1 MALGLK
7 AGMVEIVD
15 HDPKWEE
22 NAVNTIK
29 RLRSILGSA
38 AIDIQHIGS
47 TAIRHIKAKPVIDIA
62 VLVRNFEEVL
72 ALTPALE
79 KGGFIFRGWEG
90 NEDRQPVFQCGEYIP
105 EKKDMRLLTHYIHI
119 VKAGSRQW
127 DNYINFRDYM
137 NEHPAVASEYET
149 LKMRLEKKYKNDY
162 SGYHKGKQ
170 DYISAIIKAANR
182 WAGSNRFLG

>member
-1 MALGLK
+1 MRG
-7 AGMVEIVD
+7 GRQNGIRIESRHGGNCD

-62 VLVRNFEEVL
+62 VLVRNLSEVL

-79 KGGFIFRGWEG
+79 KGGFIFRGWEERRTG
-90 NEDRQPVFQCGEYIP
+90 NPSFNAASIYQ
-105 EKKDMRLLTHYIHI
+105 KKKIC
-119 VKAGSRQW
+119 VC
-127 DNYINFRDYM
+127 
-137 NEHPAVASEYET
+137 
-149 LKMRLEKKYKNDY
+149 
-162 SGYHKGKQ
+162 
-170 DYISAIIKAANR
+170 
-182 WAGSNRFLG
+182 